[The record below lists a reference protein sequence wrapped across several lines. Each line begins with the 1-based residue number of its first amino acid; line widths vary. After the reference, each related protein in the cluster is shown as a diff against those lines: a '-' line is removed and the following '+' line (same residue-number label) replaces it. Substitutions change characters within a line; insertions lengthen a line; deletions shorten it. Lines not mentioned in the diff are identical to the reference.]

1 MKWEEFYEDLQSAD
15 DAEHLF
21 QQIALYAR
29 QLGFAYCSYLM
40 RVPSLNTSPKFIMFD
55 TCPPGWKEHYM
66 SSKFS
71 ETDPVIRFGMNSIE
85 PLTWSE
91 KLFSDTPQLWSD
103 IRAFG
108 LKVGISQPCWAAHG
122 VFGLL
127 SFMRPETP
135 LTTGEIGML
144 RRQMQIV
151 TNLLHIS
158 MYERMGISKMTAAS
172 DVNLTLREREIL
184 RWTSEGKTAEIIG
197 KILNISTR
205 TVNFHI
211 SNVLLKLV
219 AVNKVQAVVK
229 ARTLGL
235 L

>member
-1 MKWEEFYEDLQSAD
+1 MKWEEFYDDLQSAD

-29 QLGFAYCSYLM
+29 QLGFTFCSYMM
-40 RVPSLNTSPKFIMFD
+40 RVPSLSAAPKLIMFD
-55 TCPPGWKEHYM
+55 TCPEGWNAHYKT
-66 SSKFS
+66 SKFA
-71 ETDPVIRFGMNSIE
+71 ETDPLIRFGMNSIE
-85 PLTWSE
+85 PLTWSG
-91 KLFSDTPQLWSD
+91 KLFSDAPKLWADAQSY
-103 IRAFG
+103 G
-108 LKVGISQPCWAAHG
+108 LKIGISQPCWAAHG

-127 SFMRPETP
+127 SFMRD
-135 LTTGEIGML
+135 TGPISSGEVAML
-144 RRQMQIV
+144 RRRMQIV
-151 TNLLHIS
+151 ANLLHIS
-158 MYERMGISKMTAAS
+158 MYERMDIPKMTS
-172 DVNLTLREREIL
+172 MGDVNLTAREREIL
-184 RWTSEGKTAEIIG
+184 GWTSEGKTAEIIG